1 MKWVCEEPQFP
12 SRSPRPL
19 SLIPTAV
26 IMPTM
31 QEGRLLFLCVCVFLT
46 LVQVRTQMCFL
57 SSLSTKEIC
66 CHLRKYLV
74 SEKGASKRK
83 EME

>member
-1 MKWVCEEPQFP
+1 MRNPNFP
-12 SRSPRPL
+12 HAL
-19 SLIPTAV
+19 YLIPTAV

-31 QEGRLLFLCVCVFLT
+31 QEGRLLFLCVCFLT

-57 SSLSTKEIC
+57 SSLSMNEIC

-74 SEKGASKRK
+74 SEK
-83 EME
+83 